1 MVVYNAGSASV
12 KVGPDLTG
20 FHRDTEAQLNAM
32 DITFGVVITADM
44 SRFAADLETHLG
56 RIDAEL
62 DVRILPDITGFA
74 PLLDTELGRI
84 DAEFDVRV
92 VPDITGFASRLDGQL
107 GRIDA
112 SVDVDVHPD
121 MTGFEAELQAYLDT
135 LHPVVNIDVDVDVA
149 TAAAVR
155 QYLNELTRSR
165 TVDIRVDVDRRGLG
179 NLGGG
184 LGGAG
189 GSLGSL
195 GSSAGAAAGG
205 MSKLQVILGA
215 VVTLAPAVIGAVG
228 SIGVGLAGLGTVAG
242 PAIAALGVGLNGVFD
257 AFSAAGKQTA
267 AAGDDAEAAA
277 KKQRDA
283 LRGLGSA
290 QKSYQDAVEDEVDAQ
305 EDITRARKD
314 AQRQLEDL
322 NLTVKGSAL
331 DEKDAV
337 LAIAQAERDLRELG
351 RDGEPVDPLD
361 REAANLRVEQSIQRL
376 AEVQQRNN
384 NLAEDFADASAKGV
398 EGSDQVVQ
406 AKERQ
411 VDAEGRITES
421 LQDVRDAQDA
431 VTESYN
437 SSSTAADAYADAMAK
452 LTPAAQAFVTQ
463 MRSLGEAGGAWQVFS
478 DSVQEGLFNGI
489 GDSLYNLANTVLPAI
504 TPGMTAIANSLG
516 GVVSSIAGVLSGP
529 AGGQLVTLLESIP
542 TFFAAMQPGIDATV
556 EGFLAFGEAA
566 APAMQAL
573 GQGMGDVLGQIGNA
587 FVAANESGV
596 LTQAISGF
604 GDVLTGLGQFLG
616 PLVTMA
622 VELGA
627 VMGPILGDLFSSLGQ
642 TVTNLLPS
650 FTQLADVVGNA
661 LLTVFEALEPVLPV
675 VFQAFAD
682 ILSAVAPLLGP
693 LTELAGVIITGLATN
708 LSALAIA
715 LMPVITAIADALMPV
730 IPILTEHFATLTP
743 ILAEVATTIGL
754 ALADA
759 VVALAPLLP
768 TLLQAFSDLVVAVS
782 PLLPVLADLAVLV
795 IPPVTEAIV
804 TLAPIVV
811 GLIDTFIS
819 LVDYVVPYLIPA
831 LESLATPISA
841 VGDYFSAMAGTVAE
855 VWDGVVTTIKR
866 AVRAI
871 GEILQKVPDS
881 IGVGPAKV
889 NLSGVSDLGDQMVQW
904 ATTAPPVGA
913 VTRNDPMVKGGL
925 VARAAG
931 GAIHGPGS
939 GTSDS
944 IVGVNAA
951 GWGTAL
957 VSDDE
962 HVWTGDEVHAVGGH
976 GAMERM
982 RAQARAGQ
990 LGRYAVGGE
999 VQWGGSGID
1008 RSIYDAAVTRFG
1020 DDGVTVTSALRP
1032 GASGH
1037 HGTGTAV
1044 DLVGP
1049 DMQAIADYFYATFP
1063 GMAQLIYGPGPLLY
1077 NDRGTTVDPAD
1088 QAQMQKIYAS
1098 DLPGHF
1104 DHVHL
1109 ANNEVLGSGGSS
1121 TPAAKSYGAYDP
1133 KVGGQQYQSAYNS
1146 SAPGDYSSPYTTGGG
1161 AASSSALPE
1170 KLSAQ
1175 AIGAKAGT
1183 IVANGILSFFGLEN
1197 SVLSESNSYNR
1208 VLNQGIE
1215 AYSAQQNGSAASSSA
1230 SGYTSGT
1237 AYAAPVG
1244 SSPSFDYSGATPAP
1258 ESAAAGSLG
1267 HTYDPAGGAEQWRPT
1282 VLAILAGTGRSADL
1296 APRTVEQIDIESSGN
1311 PGAVNLTDSNAAAG
1325 YPSAGLLQ
1333 MIIGTYNSHIDPRY
1347 PSVRPVLAD
1356 YPQSDP
1362 ESNIAAALN
1371 YADDEYGGP
1380 QNIWPKVNGY
1390 AAGSW
1395 IRGIGG
1401 PRDDANL
1408 IAASAGEFMVRA
1420 DRAADHGPLLEMIN
1434 GDRAWSTPADLFAG
1448 GLSSPA
1454 SVPAVHDNS
1463 LNYGDVYTQDPD
1475 DFFERQDR
1483 EVTRRNMG
1491 QLAGRN

>member
-1 MVVYNAGSASV
+1 MGLVVVYNAGSASV

-44 SRFAADLETHLG
+44 TRFAPELETHLG

-74 PLLDTELGRI
+74 PLLDTELSRI

-92 VPDITGFASRLDGQL
+92 VPDITGFAPRLEGQL

-121 MTGFEAELQAYLDT
+121 MTGFEAELQAYLDALSPT
-135 LHPVVNIDVDVDVA
+135 VTVGVDLD
-149 TAAAVR
+149 TAAAAAR
-155 QYLNELTRSR
+155 LALLTRDR
-165 TVDIRVDVDRRGLG
+165 TININTNGPIGGLG
-179 NLGGG
+179 N
-184 LGGAG
+184 
-189 GSLGSL
+189 LGSL

-205 MSKLQVILGA
+205 MSKLQLILGA
-215 VVTLAPAVIGAVG
+215 VVTLAPAVIGAIG

-267 AAGDDAEAAA
+267 AAGDDAEDAA

-290 QKSYQDAVEDEVDAQ
+290 QKSYQDSVEDEVDAQ

-384 NLAEDFADASAKGV
+384 NLAEDAADANAKGV

-431 VTESYN
+431 VTESYE

-463 MRSLGEAGGAWQVFS
+463 MRSLGEAGGSWQVFS
-478 DSVQEGLFNGI
+478 DSVQEGLFTGI

-542 TFFAAMQPGIDATV
+542 TFFTAMQPGIDATV

-627 VMGPILGDLFSSLGQ
+627 VMGPILGDLFSSLGR

-682 ILSAVAPLLGP
+682 ILTAVAPLLGP

-768 TLLQAFSDLVVAVS
+768 TLLQAFSDLIVAVS

-795 IPPVTEAIV
+795 IPPVTDAIV

-819 LVDYVVPYLIPA
+819 VVDYVVPYLIPA

-904 ATTAPPVGA
+904 ATASPTSVRMVPTTNPTPIGATGPVS
-913 VTRNDPMVKGGL
+913 T
-925 VARAAG
+925 RAAG
-931 GAIHGPGS
+931 GPIHGPGS
-939 GTSDS
+939 RTSDS
-944 IVGVNAA
+944 IVGVNAS
-951 GWGTAL
+951 GWATAL

-962 HVWTGDEVHAVGGH
+962 HVWTGDEVDAVGGH

-1020 DDGVTVTSALRP
+1020 DDGVTVTSALRS

-1109 ANNEVLGSGGSS
+1109 ANNEVLGAGASS
-1121 TPAAKSYGAYDP
+1121 TPAAKSYGGYDP

-1161 AASSSALPE
+1161 TASSALPE

-1215 AYSAQQNGSAASSSA
+1215 AYSAQQNDSAASSSA

-1258 ESAAAGSLG
+1258 ESADAGSLG
-1267 HTYDPAGGAEQWRPT
+1267 HTYDPAGGAMQWRPT

-1296 APRTVEQIDIESSGN
+1296 APRTIEQIDIESSGN

-1420 DRAADHGPLLEMIN
+1420 DRAAENGPLLEMIN

-1448 GLSSPA
+1448 GLSSTA
-1454 SVPAVHDNS
+1454 SAPAVHDNS

-1475 DFFERQDR
+1475 DFFERQER

-1491 QLAGRN
+1491 QLAGRG